1 MNSDENEAMA
11 ALDFRLR
18 KVLSG
23 LDAAD
28 GFDERLRARL
38 SSRAMTHRIPDAA
51 SMRAELEREHERRR
65 AAADRAALVDGAALA
80 IAGIG
85 GLVAAWRFAPEFARL
100 YATVEQAAGP
110 TATGFAALALTGA
123 ALWVLLRQFSINP
136 AALAGGRPW
145 NASTS

>member
-1 MNSDENEAMA
+1 
-11 ALDFRLR
+11 
-18 KVLSG
+18 
-23 LDAAD
+23 
-28 GFDERLRARL
+28 
-38 SSRAMTHRIPDAA
+38 
-51 SMRAELEREHERRR
+51 
-65 AAADRAALVDGAALA
+65 VDGAAIA

-110 TATGFAALALTGA
+110 TVIGFATLALAGA
-123 ALWVLLRQFSINP
+123 ALWALLRQFDVNP